1 MITSNSDTLETPAL
15 APSPESIRDARPGDD
30 VSKNPP
36 SGTADPVRRIQGLI
50 EQVEAFPNPAA
61 QALMHECIGSLL
73 AMYGEGLGRVI
84 NLLNDS
90 DATAQ
95 DAFAKLLKDPLF
107 RSLLLIHGLH
117 PLSLEQRLAHALDT
131 VRPYM
136 QSHGG
141 NVEVIELN
149 GEFAKLRLIGACK
162 TCPSSRMT
170 LELAVRKA
178 LEEHC
183 PDLAGFEVEAA

>member
-1 MITSNSDTLETPAL
+1 MITDNSTTLETLEPAVGQD
-15 APSPESIRDARPGDD
+15 APR
-30 VSKNPP
+30 
-36 SGTADPVRRIQGLI
+36 SGNGTTTPATDSSDPVRRIQGLI
-50 EQVEAFPNPAA
+50 EQVEAFPNPGAR
-61 QALMHECIGSLL
+61 ALMHECIASLL
-73 AMYGEGLGRVI
+73 TMYGEGLGRVI
-84 NLLNDS
+84 ELLRENDS
-90 DATAQ
+90 PARDALAH
-95 DAFAKLLKDPLF
+95 LLKEPLF

-117 PLSLEQRLAHALDT
+117 PASLKERLAQALDT

-141 NVEVIELN
+141 NVEVIELT

-183 PDLAGFEVEAA
+183 PDLAGFEVETA